1 MRWTDVPIHFIDFEG
16 GASSGILEFGVVT
29 LRAGQISETRTRLC
43 RAVGRIRAEDS
54 AVHHLTMHDV
64 EAQAP
69 FADEFDYFA
78 RLRET
83 GPLAAHF
90 AGTENGLIKSVWPYP
105 RTSPD
110 FARPGGRLADWGPW
124 LDSGRVY
131 AELYPKTESLQLES
145 LVGALGLQAEL
156 DALAVAH
163 CPAERRFFHA
173 ALYDALAGALLLAGL
188 LRRPEL
194 GEATIPWLLQMST
207 ADAGKR
213 SGLQQ
218 ETLFD

>member
-54 AVHHLTMHDV
+54 AVHHLTAHDV

-78 RLRET
+78 RLRES

-124 LDSGRVY
+124 LDSGRIY

-145 LVGALGLQAEL
+145 LVGVLGLQAEL

-163 CPAERRFFHA
+163 CPATRRFFHA
-173 ALYDALAGALLLAGL
+173 ALYDALAGALLLTSF

-194 GEATIPWLLQMST
+194 AGATIPWLLQMST
-207 ADAGKR
+207 ADAQKR

-218 ETLFD
+218 DTLFD